1 MASQGDSTQGN
12 SKSENPWREK
22 YLQALD
28 EQERIQASAEAQAE
42 ILRKALVRVSLAAD
56 GLDAELDEVLGRLRD
71 KLRDKKASGNSQDA
85 TADLAGTMASLEAR
99 ILDFEKRRDHRE
111 QALETAVSQL
121 NQNLQGL
128 STSRETK
135 KRLKKHSSTIAASA
149 KDPSSLPKLLGEL
162 ADIQAE
168 LLNAADSAE
177 SKAAGKGLFGRL
189 FDRGGSDPDLG
200 SGPDSDLE
208 QKPEPQT
215 QPQKQPESPQD
226 SSTVDREADVIEP
239 EIVDAEPVEA
249 ILEGQLETHAE
260 IVEQQQKEDRQ
271 PEAVLQKPVHEPAF
285 SRISDKILR
294 VLNDLL
300 DNIEPTECVV
310 SRVASARSRIEAGL
324 NWYELV
330 PTLEDIRDL
339 IMQAYLAAGKAFG
352 DYLLQVDQALSDI
365 SQALGV
371 VLEEHQADQ
380 KKQQA
385 FDREVSEQLDTM
397 GQSVAEASD
406 LEQLKHQVSNHID
419 TIRLALDKR
428 QQPTDAATDTA
439 DLSAQLAKLA
449 AQVQAIEEEAKTAK
463 QDLDEQR
470 QKALR
475 DPLTELPNREAYS
488 ERVHEEFKRWQRYQR
503 PLTLA
508 VCDIDHFKRINDTY
522 GHQAGDRVL
531 KVLSRGIAKRLRE
544 VDFMARYGGEEFVLV
559 LPETQAQQ
567 AFSALDKIREAIAQT
582 PFHFKESPVQ
592 ITLSMGIAEFNE
604 GDTIEKVFARADK
617 QLYVA
622 KEQGRNRCLIAE

>member
-1 MASQGDSTQGN
+1 MASQGDSPSQ
-12 SKSENPWREK
+12 ENPWREK

-28 EQERIQASAEAQAE
+28 EQEHIQASADAQTE

-56 GLDAELDEVLGRLRD
+56 GLDTELDDVLGRLRD
-71 KLRDKKASGNSQDA
+71 KLRDKSGSED
-85 TADLAGTMASLEAR
+85 TAELTDTLLSLESR

-111 QALETAVSQL
+111 QALETAVTQL
-121 NQNLQGL
+121 NQNLQGVT
-128 STSRETK
+128 TSRETK
-135 KRLKKHSSTIAASA
+135 KRLKKQSSVIATAV

-168 LLNAADSAE
+168 LLSATNGSDSKSA
-177 SKAAGKGLFGRL
+177 SKGLFGRL
-189 FDRGGSDPDLG
+189 FDRG
-200 SGPDSDLE
+200 E
-208 QKPEPQT
+208 AEPT
-215 QPQKQPESPQD
+215 TQPESPQD
-226 SSTVDREADVIEP
+226 GPIAEPEPEVVEA

-260 IVEQQQKEDRQ
+260 IVEQQEKEDRQ
-271 PEAVLQKPVHEPAF
+271 PEAVLHKPVHEPAF

-352 DYLLQVDQALSDI
+352 DYLLQVDQALDEI
-365 SQALGV
+365 SQVLGV

-380 KKQQA
+380 EKQQA

-419 TIRLALDKR
+419 SIRVALNKR
-428 QQPTDAATDTA
+428 QQPTHATTDSATDTIN
-439 DLSAQLAKLA
+439 LSAQLAKLA

-559 LPETQAQQ
+559 LPETQAEQ
-567 AFSALDKIREAIAQT
+567 AHSALDKIREAIAQT

-592 ITLSMGIAEFNE
+592 ITLSMGIAEFRE
-604 GDTIEKVFARADK
+604 DDTVEKVFARADK

-622 KEQGRNRCLIAE
+622 KEQGRNCCLIAD

>member
-28 EQERIQASAEAQAE
+28 EQERIQASAEVQAE

-168 LLNAADSAE
+168 LLNATDSAE
-177 SKAAGKGLFGRL
+177 LKAAGKGLFGRL
-189 FDRGGSDPDLG
+189 FDRGGSDPDPG
-200 SGPDSDLE
+200 SDPE
-208 QKPEPQT
+208 QKPELHT
-215 QPQKQPESPQD
+215 RPQKQPESPQD
-226 SSTVDREADVIEP
+226 SSTVDREAEAVEP

-385 FDREVSEQLDTM
+385 FDRDVSEQLDTM

-428 QQPTDAATDTA
+428 QQPTDTVTDTA

-475 DPLTELPNREAYS
+475 DSLTELPNREAYS

>member
-1 MASQGDSTQGN
+1 MASHGN
-12 SKSENPWREK
+12 SSQDRSLQENPWREK

-28 EQERIQASAEAQAE
+28 EQERIQASADEQAE

-71 KLRDKKASGNSQDA
+71 KLRDKKVAGREEEA
-85 TADLAGTMASLEAR
+85 AADLADTLASLESR

-111 QALETAVSQL
+111 ESLETAVSKL
-121 NQNLQGL
+121 NQNLQGI

-135 KRLKKHSSTIAASA
+135 KQLKKHASAIAVSA
-149 KDPSSLPKLLGEL
+149 KDPGSLPKLLAEL

-168 LLNAADSAE
+168 LLSAAEDSE
-177 SKAAGKGLFGRL
+177 SKAASKGLFGRL
-189 FDRGGSDPDLG
+189 FDRGDTVTTPASDTGTAEEGEELSEHRSEAAQD
-200 SGPDSDLE
+200 D
-208 QKPEPQT
+208 
-215 QPQKQPESPQD
+215 ES
-226 SSTVDREADVIEP
+226 SANDVEP
-239 EIVDAEPVEA
+239 EVVEAEPVEA
-249 ILEGQLETHAE
+249 VLEGQLETHDE
-260 IVEQQQKEDRQ
+260 IVEQQAKEDRQ
-271 PEAVLQKPVHEPAF
+271 PEAVFQKPVHEPAF

-352 DYLLQVDQALSDI
+352 DYLLQVDQALNEI
-365 SQALGV
+365 SKALGV

-380 KKQQA
+380 EKQRV
-385 FDREVSEQLDTM
+385 FDREVTEQLDSM
-397 GQSVAEASD
+397 GHSVAEAGD
-406 LEQLKHQVSNHID
+406 LEQLKHQVSSHID
-419 TIRLALDKR
+419 SIRLALHERQDKK
-428 QQPTDAATDTA
+428 PSSESDAAN
-439 DLSAQLAKLA
+439 LSEQLAKLA

-567 AFSALDKIREAIAQT
+567 AHSALDKIREAIAQT
-582 PFHFKESPVQ
+582 PFHFKEAPVQ
-592 ITLSMGIAEFNE
+592 ITLSMGIAEFSE
-604 GDTIEKVFARADK
+604 GDTVEKVFARADK

-622 KEQGRNRCLIAE
+622 KEQGRNRCLVAE